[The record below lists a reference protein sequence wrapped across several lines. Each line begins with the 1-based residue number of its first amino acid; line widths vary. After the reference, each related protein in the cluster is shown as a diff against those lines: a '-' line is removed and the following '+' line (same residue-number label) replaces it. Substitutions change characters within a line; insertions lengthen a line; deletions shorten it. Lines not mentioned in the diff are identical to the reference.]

1 MNGGSSADTTKNK
14 WLGRTEMNEVGDS
27 GETQRGRS
35 GWEVLM
41 LKEDL
46 SEKKNYY

>member
-1 MNGGSSADTTKNK
+1 
-14 WLGRTEMNEVGDS
+14 MNEGRDS

-35 GWEVLM
+35 GWEVLT
-41 LKEDL
+41 LKGDL